1 MRFTRRPRCE
11 YTVTDRKR
19 AGVVRL
25 HRRQR
30 ERLPLLGLLIAET
43 QPDVE
48 QVMTERVANWIRCEQ
63 AERDRR
69 AAWWRRA
76 RRLLD
81 AHEPEARRALLA
93 YEASEGGAGVL
104 GRLVTEPGALAEVA
118 RKALEL
124 MHFQDPAAAI
134 AADDPALP
142 HLAQRVRDDADA
154 LNFAVCAQTP
164 EALRRVVPHYAP
176 A

>member
-30 ERLPLLGLLIAET
+30 ERLPLLGPLIAET
-43 QPDVE
+43 QPGVE
-48 QVMTERVANWIRCEQ
+48 EVMTERVANWIRCEQ

-69 AAWWRRA
+69 AASWRRA

-81 AHEPEARRALLA
+81 GHEPGTRRALLA
-93 YEASEGGAGVL
+93 YWNGHRWLPGDAAYLLDMLHGFAK
-104 GRLVTEPGALAEVA
+104 GRLV
-118 RKALEL
+118 
-124 MHFQDPAAAI
+124 
-134 AADDPALP
+134 
-142 HLAQRVRDDADA
+142 VRDGR
-154 LNFAVCAQTP
+154 VCP
-164 EALRRVVPHYAP
+164 DRVVIPVSEAVAAFGRP
-176 A
+176 KPVALGWFGSRSP

>member
-30 ERLPLLGLLIAET
+30 ERLPLLGPLIAET
-43 QPDVE
+43 QPGVE
-48 QVMTERVANWIRCEQ
+48 EVMTERVANWIRCEQ

-69 AAWWRRA
+69 AASWRRA

-81 AHEPEARRALLA
+81 RHEPEARRALLA
-93 YEASEGGAGVL
+93 YWNGHRWLPGDAAYLLDMLHGFAK
-104 GRLVTEPGALAEVA
+104 GRLV
-118 RKALEL
+118 
-124 MHFQDPAAAI
+124 
-134 AADDPALP
+134 
-142 HLAQRVRDDADA
+142 VRDGR
-154 LNFAVCAQTP
+154 VCP
-164 EALRRVVPHYAP
+164 DRVVIPVSEAVAAFGRP
-176 A
+176 KPVALGWFGSRSP